1 MKKILKGVR
10 YFLAFVTITVLSHWL
25 LINLY
30 VKMCAPLTLFGA
42 IQTFISMG
50 SPLCHFINF
59 AQHELSKHYIT
70 LWSGA
75 AVAFTSWLTFTENSK
90 K

>member
-1 MKKILKGVR
+1 MNKLLKALC
-10 YFLAFVTITVLSHWL
+10 YFTAFVSLTVLSHWL
-25 LINLY
+25 IINMY
-30 VKMCAPLTLFGA
+30 VKMCAPLTLIGP

-50 SPLCHFINF
+50 SPLCHFMNF

-75 AVAFTSWLTFTENSK
+75 AVAFTSWLTFSDTSK